1 MIQEILNRIA
11 GQLQLSQ
18 PLQQEL
24 QTLFRGFPT
33 DCDRGCICSANRRAR
48 C

>member
-33 DCDRGCICSANRRAR
+33 DCDRGVHLLRKQAGQ
-48 C
+48 